1 MATCAKRRDLSLAEK
16 VDFLDKIHL
25 QPPGTS
31 HRRLAEIFG
40 IPKSTIGRLVR
51 NESELRKQ
59 LLEEHAQRIKASR
72 KRKRS
77 GKGAEVDE
85 ALNRWL
91 RVVLAR
97 SVRING
103 PMLKSKAEEFARR
116 LGSTD
121 FVATD
126 GWLSRWKARHDIKF
140 KRAHGEKSS
149 ADTAG
154 AENWISSVLPELLRE
169 YNPADIY
176 NADETMLVQPLY
188 WTKKGKPNK
197 LLYRRG
203 VLIA

>member
-1 MATCAKRRDLSLAEK
+1 MFGFTESRAYKIVWLFGLGFRFIEPKIYKLRHERPCAQSKMATCAKRRDLSLAEK

-40 IPKSTIGRLVR
+40 IPKGRLVC

-59 LLEEHAQRIKASR
+59 LLEEHAQRIKSSR

-77 GKGAEVDE
+77 SKDAEVDE
-85 ALNRWL
+85 ALNQWL

-97 SVRING
+97 SVRISG

-140 KRAHGEKSS
+140 KRAHGEKQCRHCWSRR
-149 ADTAG
+149 
-154 AENWISSVLPELLRE
+154 L
-169 YNPADIY
+169 DIVCL
-176 NADETMLVQPLY
+176 T
-188 WTKKGKPNK
+188 
-197 LLYRRG
+197 
-203 VLIA
+203 